1 MIVPEPENVKAIA
14 RKLLD
19 LADRPLSVEYVM
31 WPEVGFR
38 VPEDLAAKFVEAW
51 ESEPAAVGTSMTLT
65 SDAEQGVT
73 AGESYAPEPVPA
85 KRKPGRPKKI
95 VEA

>member
-14 RKLLD
+14 QRLLTLTD
-19 LADRPLSVEYVM
+19 EPLTVEYVM
-31 WPEVGFR
+31 WPEPGFR
-38 VPEDLAAKFVEAW
+38 VPEELAAKFVESWGDDPTSAGT
-51 ESEPAAVGTSMTLT
+51 AVSVVP
-65 SDAEQGVT
+65 SAEQGVT
-73 AGESYAPEPVPA
+73 AGESFTPESEPA